1 MLRECAAQLEEG
13 EELEWHSALGDGD
26 TYPPVIE
33 DDISMALRSYPLGS
47 GGRRRAA
54 ELKTKRAL
62 PAGGGGQDWAQAW
75 DFFRR
80 LNERCVECSLCRKQL
95 CYHNSTASLREHL
108 RRKHHLGDAEGRP
121 FPDEGSSSSES
132 MGQEPELKK
141 MAVHGAEMAVEK
153 RDEAIDDLITGMVFR
168 DLQPLS
174 LVTDQGFRRLL
185 GFLEPNY
192 RLPSGTQLAA
202 HLRHRYTLC
211 KLRLAHQL
219 RAVPCMALS
228 THGWSTPARRAY
240 LTVSAHFIDGRW
252 RPARCVLSTGPA
264 ATGSRELLRSA
275 LGDLGVPWQAVS
287 CVVRDG
293 GGAGERPA
301 DNCPHLSC
309 AARTLQ
315 QCIKQGLRT
324 EAVQDALLSAR
335 RLVAHFQQDP
345 RATARLDDRLAEGSA
360 EAPGPALL
368 LDTPCHWDTTFDMC
382 RRLLDTRW
390 ALRDALQQEEEWE
403 GGEPTV
409 PDLSDAQWELLRNL
423 LPILKPLKVALSFL
437 GEPQNASV
445 SSLLPCL
452 HGVLAALGQQPVEA
466 SSACSACGAVC
477 ARIRS
482 EISQRWRLQR
492 DEELPDNPAVLASF
506 LDPRFK
512 DLRFLSAR
520 SREQVQRRVKA
531 LLSAALPEPRSPS
544 TSSEGERASAEPK
557 PSEYDLLFGEDPVDR
572 LPELHQQME
581 SYLAEPLRKRHTDPF
596 QWWRDNAHRFPALAS
611 LARRYLAV
619 PATAGRPFLTS
630 GRLPDDTGAALSPED
645 INRIIFLHQNFDYI
659 ESLK

>member
-13 EELEWHSALGDGD
+13 EELDRHSNLGDSD
-26 TYPPVIE
+26 TYTPVTE
-33 DDISMALRSYPLGS
+33 ADKISVALRSNPLAS

-54 ELKTKRAL
+54 ELKIKRAL
-62 PAGGGGQDWAQAW
+62 PAGGGQDWAQTW

-141 MAVHGAEMAVEK
+141 MAVHGSEMAAEK
-153 RDEAIDDLITGMVFR
+153 REEAIDNLIAGMVFR

-174 LVTDQGFRRLL
+174 LVADEGFRRLL
-185 GFLEPNY
+185 GFLEPSY
-192 RLPSGTQLAA
+192 RLPSGAQLAA

-219 RAVPCMALS
+219 RSMPWLALS
-228 THGWSTPARRAY
+228 THSWSTPARRAY
-240 LTVSAHFIDGRW
+240 LTVWVHFIDGRW
-252 RPARCVLSTGPA
+252 KPARCVLSTGPT

-293 GGAGERPA
+293 GGAA
-301 DNCPHLSC
+301 DRLADSCPQLSC

-324 EAVQDALLSAR
+324 EAVQDALLRAR
-335 RLVAHFQQDP
+335 RLVAHFQQDH
-345 RATARLDDRLAEGSA
+345 RAAAQLDDRLAEGS
-360 EAPGPALL
+360 GPTQLL

-382 RRLLDTRW
+382 QRLLDTHW
-390 ALRDALQQEEEWE
+390 AVREVLQQEEEWE
-403 GGEPTV
+403 AGEPTV
-409 PDLSDAQWELLRNL
+409 PNLSDAQWELLRNM

-437 GEPQNASV
+437 GEQQNASV

-452 HGVLAALGQQPVEA
+452 HGVLAALGQQAVEA
-466 SSACSACGAVC
+466 GSPCGTVI

-492 DEELPDNPAVLASF
+492 DEDLPDNPAVLASF

-520 SREQVQRRVKA
+520 TREQVQRRVKE
-531 LLSAALPEPRSPS
+531 LLSAALPEPHSPS

-596 QWWRDNAHRFPALAS
+596 QWWRDNAHRFPALAG

-619 PATAGRPFLTS
+619 PATAIPVGRPFLAS
-630 GRLPDDTGAALSPED
+630 SRLPDDTGAALSPDD